1 MIRLRLIHALVLAF
15 PLALAVSACVDTVG
29 TQSAVTSPPAKSK
42 PGQPPVGAGNMN
54 VEQVRKKLQ
63 DQCIN
68 DQGDF
73 IGLNAQIKKGC
84 ECYAQSMSKA
94 MGKDDLTFYSNYSV
108 IPTLGNLKPDDAKRK
123 CGLVPDADKPSR
135 ARGKL
140 AAPPS

>member
-1 MIRLRLIHALVLAF
+1 LIRLRPIQALVLAF
-15 PLALAVSACVDTVG
+15 PLAMAVSACVDTVG
-29 TQSAVTSPPAKSK
+29 TQSTTTPGKTK
-42 PGQPPVGAGNMN
+42 PGQPPIGAGNLSP
-54 VEQVRKKLQ
+54 EQVRAKMQ

-84 ECYAQSMSKA
+84 ECYSQSMSKA
-94 MGKDDLTFYSNYSV
+94 MGKEDLAFYGNYGV
-108 IPTLGNLKPDDAKRK
+108 IPTLGNLNPDDAKRK

-140 AAPPS
+140 PSPPS